1 MNRREA
7 YIVLKALEA
16 AEKTDSPL
24 RVLNAPPDSN
34 SGPKG

>member
-7 YIVLKALEA
+7 YIVLEA

-34 SGPKG
+34 TGPER